1 MSLNKTPKLA
11 LTAQERNEL
20 RKNKIRLNSIHKMEV
35 SELCF
40 MLHISEVRAM
50 ELKASSEFQSVPSIG
65 PAFAQDLMKLGYY
78 QLDALKEK
86 DGARLFE
93 NLEELYKVRIDPC
106 VEDQCRLIVFFANH
120 PDSDKQ
126 WWDFTEERK
135 NYRSAYGYPHRT
147 D

>member
-11 LTAQERNEL
+11 LTAQERKEL
-20 RKNKIRLNSIHKMEV
+20 RKNKIRLSDIDKMEV
-35 SELCF
+35 TELSF
-40 MLHISEVRAM
+40 ILQISEVRAM
-50 ELKASSEFQSVPSIG
+50 ELKASSEFQRVPSIG
-65 PAFAQDLMKLGYY
+65 PAFAKDLMKLRFY
-78 QLDALKEK
+78 QLDELKEK

-93 NLEELYKVRIDPC
+93 KLEELYKARIDPC
-106 VEDQCRLIVFFANH
+106 VEDQCRLIVFYANQ

-135 NYRSAYGYPHRT
+135 NYRRAYGYPHRA